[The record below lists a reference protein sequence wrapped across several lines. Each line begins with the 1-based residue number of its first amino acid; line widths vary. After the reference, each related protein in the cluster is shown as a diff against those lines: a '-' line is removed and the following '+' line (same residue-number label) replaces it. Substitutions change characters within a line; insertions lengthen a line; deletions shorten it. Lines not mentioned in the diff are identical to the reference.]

1 MWPRPWLR
9 TVSHQLRSKHCFAV
23 TSSSSSPPPSPAS
36 SSPPPLPSWPSPPS
50 RHCLQLQNHLYRH
63 IQQLTFS
70 MIWNFNFIKPALAS
84 PWIALFIPYKYRY
97 TRTVIDSTQ
106 RYVVREYTCNKWG
119 HSVET
124 IALLMFWPARWQCRA
139 YYHHLTQLGIFVRFK
154 KIPSFFLSLS
164 LSLSLFLS
172 HNYPSKRVPNF
183 PPNPPRYFNLW
194 WCTIFFRKIWSSQ
207 TF

>member
-124 IALLMFWPARWQCRA
+124 IALLLVILFSSATLIEPQKFSSTFIRTSFHDTMLSSHQV
-139 YYHHLTQLGIFVRFK
+139 HLQ
-154 KIPSFFLSLS
+154 
-164 LSLSLFLS
+164 
-172 HNYPSKRVPNF
+172 
-183 PPNPPRYFNLW
+183 
-194 WCTIFFRKIWSSQ
+194 
-207 TF
+207 